1 MYDAIIIHKKGTGIY
16 RKATNAKMA
25 ELAAGANW
33 NANELFKVSGK
44 EWVNTVKMF
53 KGHTNGKSAEEA
65 AFNRLY
71 QERKIERADNDYWQI
86 IK

>member
-1 MYDAIIIHKKGTGIY
+1 MYDAIIIHKKNTGFF

-33 NANELFKVSGK
+33 NANELFKVNGK
-44 EWVNTVKMF
+44 EWAQTVSMF

-65 AFNRLY
+65 AFNRLFM
-71 QERKIERADNDYWQI
+71 ERKIERADEDFWRI
-86 IK
+86 IA

>member
-1 MYDAIIIHKKGTGIY
+1 MFDTILIHKKSTGIY

-33 NANELFKVSGK
+33 NANELFKVNGK
-44 EWVNTVKMF
+44 EWTSTVKMF
-53 KGHTNGKSAEEA
+53 RGCTNGKSAEEA

-71 QERKIERADNDYWQI
+71 WERKIQCADEDYWQI
-86 IK
+86 LK